1 MPSRSA
7 DPGIPTLT
15 QRAEPSLYQPSAPD
29 DADPPML
36 TELADDGAQAQDA
49 DAFPLL
55 TEVAEGVDAS
65 PDIIQPVAALP
76 AARAA
81 TPDATV
87 LSARLQAEVE
97 QLMREALAEAI
108 EQIQA
113 RMDAELPRIVA
124 RVLQDVRP
132 G

>member
-15 QRAEPSLYQPSAPD
+15 QRAEPSLYPSSAQD
-29 DADPPML
+29 DADAPVL
-36 TELADDGAQAQDA
+36 TELADDEPAYDD

-55 TEVAEGVDAS
+55 TDVADSPDAS
-65 PDIIQPVAALP
+65 LDNAAVAPAPAQAAPAAL
-76 AARAA
+76 
-81 TPDATV
+81 PDATV
-87 LSARLQAEVE
+87 LSARLQAEIE
-97 QLMREALAEAI
+97 QLMREALADAI

>member
-1 MPSRSA
+1 MPSRHA

-15 QRAEPSLYQPSAPD
+15 QRAEPSLYQPSAPH
-29 DADPPML
+29 DADAPVL
-36 TELADDGAQAQDA
+36 TELADDGAQAQDT

-55 TEVAEGVDAS
+55 TEVADGVDAS
-65 PDIIQPVAALP
+65 PDIIQPVAAIP
-76 AARAA
+76 AAPPA

-124 RVLQDVRP
+124 RVLLDVRP

>member
-15 QRAEPSLYQPSAPD
+15 QRAEPSLYPSSAQD
-29 DADPPML
+29 DADAPVL
-36 TELADDGAQAQDA
+36 TELADDEPAYDD

-55 TEVAEGVDAS
+55 TDVADSPDAS
-65 PDIIQPVAALP
+65 LNNAAVAPAPAQAAPAL
-76 AARAA
+76 
-81 TPDATV
+81 PDATV
-87 LSARLQAEVE
+87 LSARLQAEIE
-97 QLMREALAEAI
+97 QLMREALADAI
-108 EQIQA
+108 EEIQA

>member
-15 QRAEPSLYQPSAPD
+15 QRAEPSLYPSSAQD
-29 DADPPML
+29 DADAPVL
-36 TELADDGAQAQDA
+36 TELADDEPAYDD

-55 TEVAEGVDAS
+55 TDVADSPDAS
-65 PDIIQPVAALP
+65 LDNAAVAPAPAQTAPAAL
-76 AARAA
+76 
-81 TPDATV
+81 PDATV
-87 LSARLQAEVE
+87 LSARLQAEIE
-97 QLMREALAEAI
+97 QLMREALADAI
-108 EQIQA
+108 EEIQA

>member
-15 QRAEPSLYQPSAPD
+15 QRAEPSLYPPSAAD
-29 DADPPML
+29 DMDAPVL
-36 TELADDGAQAQDA
+36 TELADESGPAYDE

-55 TEVAEGVDAS
+55 TDVADSADAS
-65 PDIIQPVAALP
+65 PNATTP
-76 AARAA
+76 AAPVLAPLA
-81 TPDATV
+81 PPPDATV

-97 QLMREALAEAI
+97 QLMRVALADAI

-124 RVLQDVRP
+124 RVLRDVRP

>member
-1 MPSRSA
+1 MPSRPA
-7 DPGIPTLT
+7 DHGIPTLT
-15 QRAEPSLYQPSAPD
+15 QRAEPSLYPPSAED
-29 DADPPML
+29 DADAPLL
-36 TELADDGAQAQDA
+36 TELADDTAAAHDD

-55 TEVAEGVDAS
+55 TDLADSSDTSLDTAILETPVPAS
-65 PDIIQPVAALP
+65 
-76 AARAA
+76 RAGL
-81 TPDATV
+81 PDATV

-97 QLMREALAEAI
+97 QLMREALAQAI

>member
-7 DPGIPTLT
+7 DHGIPTLT
-15 QRAEPSLYQPSAPD
+15 QRAEPSLYPPATPD
-29 DADPPML
+29 DADTPVL
-36 TELADDGAQAQDA
+36 TELADDGAQAHDD

-55 TEVAEGVDAS
+55 TEVADGDNAS
-65 PDIIQPVAALP
+65 PDIISSEAAVP
-76 AARAA
+76 AARLAA
-81 TPDATV
+81 PDATV

-108 EQIQA
+108 DQIQA

>member
-1 MPSRSA
+1 MPSRPA
-7 DPGIPTLT
+7 DHGIPTLT
-15 QRAEPSLYQPSAPD
+15 QRAEPSLYPPSAED
-29 DADPPML
+29 GVDAPVL
-36 TELADDGAQAQDA
+36 TDLADDGAQADDD

-55 TEVAEGVDAS
+55 TEVADGEDTSLAS
-65 PDIIQPVAALP
+65 APAQAPVP
-76 AARAA
+76 APQ
-81 TPDATV
+81 PDATV

-108 EQIQA
+108 DRIQA

>member
-15 QRAEPSLYQPSAPD
+15 QRAEPSLYPPSAPH
-29 DADPPML
+29 DADAPVL
-36 TELADDGAQAQDA
+36 TELADDGAQARD
-49 DAFPLL
+49 DEAFPLL
-55 TEVAEGVDAS
+55 TEVADGDHAS
-65 PDIIQPVAALP
+65 PDIIPP
-76 AARAA
+76 AAAVPATPYAA
-81 TPDATV
+81 PDATV